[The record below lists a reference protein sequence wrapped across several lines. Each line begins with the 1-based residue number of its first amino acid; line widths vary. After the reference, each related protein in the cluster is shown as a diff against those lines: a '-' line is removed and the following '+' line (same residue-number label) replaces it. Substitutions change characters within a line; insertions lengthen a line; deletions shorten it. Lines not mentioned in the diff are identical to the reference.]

1 MEPGGV
7 GGGSA
12 WGKAVLRTIKNFQTR
27 QPNAMKPF
35 SPQVPPSTARI
46 QTNSPTKAQW
56 PTSALHTAAR
66 NSLKQRSL
74 DGKERSYHTCQL
86 RCYIRF
92 CTSGAPKWNI
102 KKKRKRRNEKE
113 EKEMK
118 RKKRQRGRR
127 THDLHLDT
135 GMPSGTV
142 PTMPSANTIGDTGL
156 TL

>member
-1 MEPGGV
+1 MSV
-7 GGGSA
+7 
-12 WGKAVLRTIKNFQTR
+12 KV
-27 QPNAMKPF
+27 
-35 SPQVPPSTARI
+35 
-46 QTNSPTKAQW
+46 
-56 PTSALHTAAR
+56 LHTV
-66 NSLKQRSL
+66 L
-74 DGKERSYHTCQL
+74 YL
-86 RCYIRF
+86 RRTEMEY
-92 CTSGAPKWNI
+92 